1 MTLYGPIVESVRE
14 LLSVED
20 LKNELRES
28 VTIVEKG
35 HKPLL
40 VCNGILFCHSET
52 QGTIRGNFLSSHS
65 SLT

>member
-1 MTLYGPIVESVRE
+1 MLGHLYSPVTLYGAVVESVRE

-20 LKNELRES
+20 LNNDIRES

-40 VCNGILFCHSET
+40 ICNGILFCHSE
-52 QGTIRGNFLSSHS
+52 S
-65 SLT
+65 